1 MPALLNGNQK
11 TGRKSKV
18 VVEEKPVEA
27 QAVETKEEEQES
39 KKKISL
45 LKKLEPEML
54 LRPYSIEMPGIADSE
69 EFCLEKH
76 SQFILEPLGE
86 AIQSEK
92 DWLDFARATWQWRE
106 QAEERRLESTADDAI
121 ARLQEDP
128 RVLEIV
134 KQKLTKS

>member
-1 MPALLNGNQK
+1 MPTLLNGNQK
-11 TGRKSKV
+11 TARKSKM
-18 VVEEKPVEA
+18 VVEEKPVE
-27 QAVETKEEEQES
+27 QAVENQEEQES
-39 KKKISL
+39 KSKKFSL

-54 LRPYSIEMPGIADSE
+54 LNPYPIEMPGIADSE

-76 SQFILEPLGE
+76 SQFILEPLAD
-86 AIQSEK
+86 AIRSEK
-92 DWLDFARATWQWRE
+92 EWLDFARATWQWRE

-134 KQKLTKS
+134 KKKLVKG